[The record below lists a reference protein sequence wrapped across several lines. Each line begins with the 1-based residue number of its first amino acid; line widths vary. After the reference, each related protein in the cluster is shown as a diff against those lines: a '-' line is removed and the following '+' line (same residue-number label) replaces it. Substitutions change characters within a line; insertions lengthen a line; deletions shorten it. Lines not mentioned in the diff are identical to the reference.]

1 MNKRLSDAD
10 LDFLGLE
17 PIDIMAPAARRHP
30 FKEYTYEELTNAP
43 QKVYLC
49 GDDDRPVLLTEALWQ
64 TMGLLKSAKTY
75 FCMEL
80 GFCIAFGLE
89 FHGLPTREGNVAYII
104 AEGGIGRNY
113 QRVLALCAKYEDQL
127 RNKFRIPKGGDYVA
141 AAMNSGKFN
150 LIDSPVDPASPDPTK
165 GLGVDVLLDQ
175 LAHRPYAAV
184 FLDTWARMLWASGG
198 HDSDQ
203 NTVGPA
209 VQGCDRIRK
218 ALGCTVV
225 MVAHVGVAKDAQGR
239 AKGLSDPAGAIDGA
253 THCSKVGDGPL
264 ARFLFRATYQ
274 RHAVDGFTIQAQLR
288 QSGPNVALM
297 SDNVAKLVKLN
308 KRDSQMLDVLRGME
322 PGASLADWQAAIE
335 AAKVTTG
342 RDGKP
347 LKADALRKAF
357 KRATERLMT
366 ADAIEVEGDM
376 VTVKSGPGGDDMI
389 FGTAEEEFLE
399 ESE

>member
-1 MNKRLSDAD
+1 MNKRISDAEMAE
-10 LDFLGLE
+10 LLGPE
-17 PIDIMAPAARRHP
+17 PTPAEGRHP

-43 QKVYLC
+43 KKVYLC
-49 GDDDRPVLLTEALWQ
+49 GDDDRPVLLAEALWQ
-64 TMGLLKSAKTY
+64 TMGLLKSGKTF

-89 FHGLPTREGNVAYII
+89 FHGLPTKEGNVAYII
-104 AEGGIGRNY
+104 AEGGIGRNF

-127 RNKFRIPKGGDYVA
+127 RIKFRIPRGDYIA

-150 LIDSPVDPASPDPTK
+150 LIDSPVNLASPDPK
-165 GLGVDVLLDQ
+165 KNLGVDVLMDQ
-175 LAHRPYAAV
+175 LAHKPYAAV

-253 THCSKVGDGPL
+253 THCSKLGDGPL
-264 ARFLFRATYQ
+264 ARYAFRATYQ
-274 RHAVDGFTIQAQLR
+274 RHAVDGFTIVAQLR
-288 QSGPNVALM
+288 DSGPNVALM
-297 SDNVAKLVKLN
+297 SDNVANLVKLS

-322 PGASLADWQAAIE
+322 PGVSLADWQ
-335 AAKVTTG
+335 
-342 RDGKP
+342 
-347 LKADALRKAF
+347 
-357 KRATERLMT
+357 T
-366 ADAIEVEGDM
+366 AV
-376 VTVKSGPGGDDMI
+376 
-389 FGTAEEEFLE
+389 
-399 ESE
+399 